1 VVDQAVLGFDS
12 WRILFAAVMQR
23 YFDRHAGCG
32 FNALE
37 VNVQNLLFEGV
48 HLQIAQQDLVDIAA
62 QFHLED
68 GGVEGFFFDGV
79 VQRVVIELDHRDWNR
94 ATVNDTGCAAGDAET
109 AARTRALQCALK
121 SGEFHTISPE
131 EAGRDQ
137 LAS

>member
-12 WRILFAAVMQR
+12 RRIFFAAVMQR
-23 YFDRHAGCG
+23 HFDRHAGRG
-32 FNALE
+32 FDALE

-48 HLQIAQQDLVDIAA
+48 HLQVAQQDLVNIAS
-62 QFHLED
+62 QFHLKD
-68 GGVEGFFFDGV
+68 GGVESFFFDGME
-79 VQRVVIELDHRDWNR
+79 QSVVIELDHRCSTRTTIN
-94 ATVNDTGCAAGDAET
+94 NTGRAAGDAET